1 MCTCLSIKLYSK
13 FSNLT
18 IDMNYRRD
26 VNYQNV
32 IHVWTGGD
40 LEDVAQFNMVIN
52 LHSSWVKNNERTSA
66 NHH

>member
-1 MCTCLSIKLYSK
+1 
-13 FSNLT
+13 
-18 IDMNYRRD
+18 MNYRRD